1 MVYLSAHDE
10 AARVAALRQYQI
22 LDTEPDDRFDAI
34 TRLKID
40 RSFMRGTP
48 ADADSAAIA
57 TAIVSMAHRLSLEV
71 IAEGV
76 ETAQQLRFLRSI
88 GCDAVQ
94 GFLVSRPVPASDVT
108 GLLRNHYHVFANL
121 HAPDQNK

>member
-1 MVYLSAHDE
+1 
-10 AARVAALRQYQI
+10 
-22 LDTEPDDRFDAI
+22 
-34 TRLKID
+34 
-40 RSFMRGTP
+40 
-48 ADADSAAIA
+48 
-57 TAIVSMAHRLSLEV
+57 IVSMAHRLSLEV

-108 GLLRNHYHVFANL
+108 GLLGNHYHVFANL

>member
-10 AARVAALRQYQI
+10 AARVAALRHRP
-22 LDTEPDDRFDAI
+22 LDE
-34 TRLKID
+34 
-40 RSFMRGTP
+40 GTP

-94 GFLVSRPVPASDVT
+94 GFLVSR
-108 GLLRNHYHVFANL
+108 
-121 HAPDQNK
+121 